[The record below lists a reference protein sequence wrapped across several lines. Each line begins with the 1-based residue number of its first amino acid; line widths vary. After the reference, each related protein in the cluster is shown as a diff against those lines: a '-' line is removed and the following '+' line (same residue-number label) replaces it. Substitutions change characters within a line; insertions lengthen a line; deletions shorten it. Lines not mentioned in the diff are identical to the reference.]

1 MRLTVLKRFSPD
13 PHLTPATMSEDQ
25 REHPVV
31 ALIRRRRDE
40 GSKPGAR
47 TDGRRVALVIE
58 GGGMRGVV
66 SAGMTAAIEQLGL
79 RDAFDEVHGASAG
92 AFNGAFLL
100 AGQAA
105 YLTALYPHGFGDPSF
120 VNLRDTLLRKRP
132 IFDMDYVVGEVWR
145 HQRPLR
151 TDAILSSGIDLH
163 CTATD
168 VDSAQI
174 VDLNNLAS
182 AEEIRCA
189 MRASGR
195 LPWLAGPP
203 VSFRGRRWLDATL
216 AEAIPVHAA
225 QTTATDMLVLQTRPH
240 GVQHTPL
247 SSLVARLTDSYLHKL
262 NPALVDLR
270 IQRSERY
277 DELSADLAAR
287 AGDCTAAPAVCV
299 IRPPAD
305 ALLVGQMENRVSA
318 LSTAG
323 SHGLRAAWM
332 ALEGEDPE
340 LVATPLAY
348 AQGRPGPRQPED
360 RADPPSGAQPDADS
374 VSLAGG
380 QAM

>member
-1 MRLTVLKRFSPD
+1 MRLKLLRQFTPD
-13 PHLTPATMSEDQ
+13 PLLAATAMTEDQ
-25 REHPVV
+25 RAHPVV
-31 ALIRRRRDE
+31 DAIRRRRAQ
-40 GSKPGAR
+40 GSRPGER
-47 TDGRRVALVIE
+47 SDGRRIALVIE

-105 YLTALYPHGFGDPSF
+105 YLAALYPHGFGDPTF
-120 VNLRDTLLRKRP
+120 VSLRQVLRGRAL
-132 IFDMDYVVGEVWR
+132 FDMDYVIGEVWR
-145 HQRPLR
+145 RQRPLR
-151 TDAILSSGIDLH
+151 IEEILNSGIELH

-168 VDSAQI
+168 ADSAEI
-174 VDLNNLAS
+174 VDLTHLRDGDD
-182 AEEIRCA
+182 IRCA

-203 VSFRGRRWLDATL
+203 VQFRGRRWLDATL

-247 SSLVARLTDSYLHKL
+247 SSMVARLTDGYLNKI

-270 IQRSERY
+270 RDRSERY
-277 DELSADLAAR
+277 DRLSANLAAR
-287 AGDCTAAPAVCV
+287 AADASAEPSVCI
-299 IRPPAD
+299 IRPPANS
-305 ALLVGQMENRVSA
+305 LLIGQMEHRMTA
-318 LSTAG
+318 LAGAG
-323 SHGLRAAWM
+323 SHGMRAAWM

-340 LVATPLAY
+340 LLSTPRGY
-348 AQGRPGPRQPED
+348 ARRQPEPAPAPE
-360 RADPPSGAQPDADS
+360 RETEP
-374 VSLAGG
+374 VSARTPQGV
-380 QAM
+380 

>member
-1 MRLTVLKRFSPD
+1 MRLTILKRFSPD
-13 PHLTPATMSEDQ
+13 PHRTPATITEDQ
-25 REHPVV
+25 RDHPVIQ
-31 ALIRRRRDE
+31 LIRRRRDE
-40 GSKPGAR
+40 GSKPGERA
-47 TDGRRVALVIE
+47 DGRRVALVIE

-79 RDAFDEVHGASAG
+79 CDAFDEVHGASAG

-105 YLTALYPHGFGDPSF
+105 YLTALYPHGFGDPAF
-120 VNLRDTLLRKRP
+120 VNLRDTLRGKRP

-151 TDAILSSGIDLH
+151 TDTILTCGIELH

-168 VDSAQI
+168 ADSTQI
-174 VDLNNLAS
+174 VDLTDLRDDQ
-182 AEEIRCA
+182 EIRCA
-189 MRASGR
+189 MRASAR

-203 VSFRGRRWLDATL
+203 VPFRGRRWLDATL

-225 QTTATDMLVLQTRPH
+225 RTTATDMLVLQTRPH
-240 GVQHTPL
+240 GTAHTPL
-247 SSLVARLTDSYLHKL
+247 SSGVARLTDGYLRKI
-262 NPALVDLR
+262 NPALVELR
-270 IQRSERY
+270 LSRSERY
-277 DELSADLAAR
+277 DRLSAELAAQ
-287 AGDCTAAPAVCV
+287 ASDPAATPAVCV

-318 LSTAG
+318 LTTAG

-340 LVATPLAY
+340 LLATPHAY
-348 AQGRPGPRQPED
+348 SPRARAGGRTGSPAGTRPQP
-360 RADPPSGAQPDADS
+360 DS
-374 VSLAGG
+374 VSLASR
-380 QAM
+380 QAG

>member
-1 MRLTVLKRFSPD
+1 MRLTVLKKFAAD
-13 PHLTPATMSEDQ
+13 PHRTPATMTEDQ
-25 REHPVV
+25 REQPVIQ
-31 ALIRRRRDE
+31 AIRRRRDE

-47 TDGRRVALVIE
+47 TDGRRIALVIE

-120 VNLRDTLLRKRP
+120 VNFRDTLLRRRP
-132 IFDMDYVVGEVWR
+132 IFDMDYVIGEVWR

-151 TDAILSSGIDLH
+151 VRTILDSGIELH

-168 VDSAQI
+168 VDSATI
-174 VDLNNLAS
+174 VDLTDLRDGD
-182 AEEIRCA
+182 EIRCA

-225 QTTATDMLVLQTRPH
+225 QTTATDMLILQTRPH

-247 SSLVARLTDSYLHKL
+247 SSAVARLTDGYLAKL
-262 NPALVDLR
+262 NPALVELR
-270 IQRSERY
+270 LRRSERY
-277 DELSADLAAR
+277 DQLSAELAAQ
-287 AGDCTAAPAVCV
+287 ASDPAAQPAVCV

-305 ALLVGQMENRVSA
+305 ALLIGQMENRASA

-340 LVATPLAY
+340 LLATPRAY
-348 AQGRPGPRQPED
+348 ARHD
-360 RADPPSGAQPDADS
+360 ADPPAGSPPDAES
-374 VSLAGG
+374 ASMASR
-380 QAM
+380 QPA